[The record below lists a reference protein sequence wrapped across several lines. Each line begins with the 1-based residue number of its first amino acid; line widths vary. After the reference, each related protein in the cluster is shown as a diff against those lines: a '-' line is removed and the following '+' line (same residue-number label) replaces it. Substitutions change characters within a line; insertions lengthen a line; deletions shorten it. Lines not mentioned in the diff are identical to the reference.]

1 MSVTWKAIL
10 AVVAVVILA
19 SCTARGGSG
28 AARAAAAP
36 APSREAV
43 DALVQ
48 KAGLDRPTATLM
60 ASDFTLETLD
70 GRKVSLSS
78 YKGQVVLLS
87 FWATWCG
94 PCKQE
99 MPDMQTLYEG
109 MKSKGLTIVA
119 VDLME
124 DKDTVSR
131 FVKDNKYTFPVLLD
145 TNGTVGGSTTYG
157 VSAIPTNYVI
167 DRTGRIVGRA
177 IGIGG
182 PTWTSAERTALFDA
196 LLGS

>member
-1 MSVTWKAIL
+1 MSVWWKAAL
-10 AVVAVVILA
+10 SLVAVAVLA
-19 SCTARGGSG
+19 SCTARG
-28 AARAAAAP
+28 AAAGGP
-36 APSREAV
+36 ARTTPSPAAI

-48 KAGLDRPTATLM
+48 KAGLDRPTSTLM

-78 YKGQVVLLS
+78 YRNQVVLLS

-99 MPDMQTLYEG
+99 MPDMQTLYDG
-109 MKSKGLTIVA
+109 LKSKGLTVVA

-124 DKDTVSR
+124 DKETVSR
-131 FVKDNKYTFPVLLD
+131 FVKNNKYTFPVLLD
-145 TNGTVGGSTTYG
+145 VSGTVGGGSGYG
-157 VSAIPTNYVI
+157 VSAIPTNFVI
-167 DRTGRIVGRA
+167 DRTGRIVGRM

-182 PTWTSAERTALFDA
+182 PTWTSAERMAMFDA
-196 LLGS
+196 LLGI